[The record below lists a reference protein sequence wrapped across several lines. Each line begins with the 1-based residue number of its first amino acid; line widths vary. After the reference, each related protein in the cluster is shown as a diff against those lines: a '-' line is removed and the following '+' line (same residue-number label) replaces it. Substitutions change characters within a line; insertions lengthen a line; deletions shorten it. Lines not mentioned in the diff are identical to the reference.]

1 MNIFSLITDPD
12 NAVYLTL
19 DKFYKKTHRH
29 YPYIQKVNGETK
41 AYALCPRCHNPV
53 LLVNRINNQTESTT
67 NIDDKKHNEHSD
79 NNEVHK
85 KDRRSK

>member
-53 LLVNRINNQTESTT
+53 LLVNRIIRRNQKLYMLSML
-67 NIDDKKHNEHSD
+67 NMM
-79 NNEVHK
+79 
-85 KDRRSK
+85 